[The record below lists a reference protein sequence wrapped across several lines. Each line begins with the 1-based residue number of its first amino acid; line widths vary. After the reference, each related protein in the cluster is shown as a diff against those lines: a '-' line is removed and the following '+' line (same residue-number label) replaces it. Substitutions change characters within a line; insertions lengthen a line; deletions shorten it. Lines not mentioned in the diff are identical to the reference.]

1 MPRRSDELRA
11 VVVEVHNTYGQRHRY
26 LLRQADANVGPQ
38 FAASMDK
45 AFFVSPFIDRHGRYS
60 VAVRDEDDGVRLAI
74 ALRQDGEHV
83 LSASLVLRRRPLTD
97 RTLLRMLVRHPLMPH
112 RTIALIH
119 WHALR
124 LWLRGVP
131 FFSHGSGRRHDV
143 VAAARPNEVSR

>member
-1 MPRRSDELRA
+1 
-11 VVVEVHNTYGQRHRY
+11 
-26 LLRQADANVGPQ
+26 
-38 FAASMDK
+38 MDK

-74 ALRQDGEHV
+74 ALRQDGEHL
-83 LSASLVLRRRPLTD
+83 LSTSLVLRRRPLTD
-97 RTLLRMLVRHPLMPH
+97 RMLLRMLVRHPLMPH

-143 VAAARPNEVSR
+143 VAAARPTEGSR